1 MCTCLLFWREPTNA
15 MRVLVFGNPVAE
27 RDSSAVKIADMLEGK
42 LAGIEFVRFDTAEDL
57 EKEGSEVAIMDAV
70 AGLRAPRLISLEEL
84 ELPEKPLTLHGF
96 DLMWNLLLLKKL
108 GKIKKAVIIGVPA
121 SRPVKESLPKVRR
134 LLEKLE

>member
-1 MCTCLLFWREPTNA
+1 

-70 AGLRAPRLISLEEL
+70 AGLRSPRLISLEEL

-134 LLEKLE
+134 LLEKLEV

>member
-1 MCTCLLFWREPTNA
+1 

-70 AGLRAPRLISLEEL
+70 AGLRSPRLISLEEL

-121 SRPVKESLPKVRR
+121 SRPVKESLPKVRK
-134 LLEKLE
+134 LLEKLEV

>member
-1 MCTCLLFWREPTNA
+1 
-15 MRVLVFGNPVAE
+15 MRVLVFGNPVAAG
-27 RDSSAVKIADMLEGK
+27 DSAAVKIADRLEGK

-70 AGLRAPRLISLEEL
+70 AGLRSPRLISLEEL

-134 LLEKLE
+134 LLEKLEV

>member
-1 MCTCLLFWREPTNA
+1 
-15 MRVLVFGNPVAE
+15 MRVLVFGNPVAAG
-27 RDSSAVKIADMLEGK
+27 DSAAVKIADRLEGK

-70 AGLRAPRLISLEEL
+70 AGLRSPRLISLEEL

-121 SRPVKESLPKVRR
+121 SRPVKESLPKVRK
-134 LLEKLE
+134 LLEKLEV

>member
-1 MCTCLLFWREPTNA
+1 
-15 MRVLVFGNPVAE
+15 MRVLVFGNPVAAG
-27 RDSSAVKIADMLEGK
+27 DSAAVKIADRLEGK

-70 AGLRAPRLISLEEL
+70 AGLRSPRLISLEEL
-84 ELPEKPLTLHGF
+84 ELPEKPLSLHGF

-121 SRPVKESLPKVRR
+121 SRPVKESLPKVRK
-134 LLEKLE
+134 LLEKLEV